1 MFERYTEG
9 ARRVLFFAR
18 YEASERGAMTIET
31 EHLLVGITRDSSGLA
46 TRTFAALNVS
56 LEDLRHDVDRSTVA
70 REKFPVSLEIP
81 FTGEVKRA
89 LQAAAEES
97 DRLAHKHVG
106 TEHLLLGL
114 LREEQSVAASILAAR
129 GVRLNIARDTVAR
142 LSAELPTSPPPA
154 PTGVSTFEE
163 VENIRHL
170 VEQLARMARDPGEAR
185 ALADRIRDALDELFG
200 REDE

>member
-46 TRTFAALNVS
+46 TQTFAALNVS
-56 LEDLRHDVDRSTVA
+56 LEDLRHDVDRRTVA

-129 GVRLNIARDTVAR
+129 GVGLNIARDTVAR

-154 PTGVSTFEE
+154 STGVSTFEKI
-163 VENIRHL
+163 ENIRDL
-170 VEQLARMARDPGEAR
+170 VEQLARMARDPSEAH
-185 ALADRIRDALDELFG
+185 AVADRIRDALDELFAD
-200 REDE
+200 EDE

>member
-56 LEDLRHDVDRSTVA
+56 LEDLRHDVDRRTVA

-97 DRLAHKHVG
+97 DRLAHNHVG

-142 LSAELPTSPPPA
+142 LSAELPTSPAPA
-154 PTGVSTFEE
+154 PTGISTFEKI
-163 VENIRHL
+163 ENIRDL
-170 VEQLARMARDPGEAR
+170 VEQLARMARDPGEAH
-185 ALADRIRDALDELFG
+185 ALADRIRDALDELFAD
-200 REDE
+200 EDE